1 MRGSNSAGK
10 AIFSTCLAKEISKR
24 KNRTLL
30 IDFDIL
36 NNHIYHLLD
45 VDKTKIITPNIN
57 EKIIKKDKYLDIL
70 IGSSIIFNNNEKIS
84 IEELEK
90 TLENLNKIYK
100 YIIINSSLESFFE
113 FTQKIFKKSNNIFF
127 LIEKTIIDIKK
138 SQNLLKI
145 YLKNWQINSEKF
157 EIILNETTKK
167 ILNIKGINK
176 KIYQIKIIENIKY
189 NEKKELLLNEKNS
202 YIEYKKNEYEKII
215 EKIEK

>member
-127 LIEKTIIDIKK
+127 LVEKTIIDIKK

>member
-113 FTQKIFKKSNNIFF
+113 FTQKIFKKSNNIIF
-127 LIEKTIIDIKK
+127 LVEKTIIDIKK

>member
-100 YIIINSSLESFFE
+100 Y
-113 FTQKIFKKSNNIFF
+113 
-127 LIEKTIIDIKK
+127 
-138 SQNLLKI
+138 
-145 YLKNWQINSEKF
+145 
-157 EIILNETTKK
+157 
-167 ILNIKGINK
+167 
-176 KIYQIKIIENIKY
+176 
-189 NEKKELLLNEKNS
+189 
-202 YIEYKKNEYEKII
+202 KKNLKFKISSFYI
-215 EKIEK
+215 TYLMHYLPKYQ